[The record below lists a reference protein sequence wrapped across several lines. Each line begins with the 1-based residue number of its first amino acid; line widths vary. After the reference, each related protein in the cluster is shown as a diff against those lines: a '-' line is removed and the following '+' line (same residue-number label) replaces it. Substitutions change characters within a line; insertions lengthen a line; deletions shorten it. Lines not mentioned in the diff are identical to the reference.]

1 MRMKPG
7 LMREELMLEEML
19 RRHWESKE
27 RGMPL
32 PAHTDELSKRL
43 QRVFLDMATVETLRI
58 LQDTCK
64 AWQSGGSSLPSRRDL
79 ELYCQSV
86 LHQDYMA
93 MTDGERP
100 FRELDL
106 VGSHYFDPDEC
117 KFDLIDAILGFGEDQ
132 RVAGFMAST
141 SSTPG

>member
-1 MRMKPG
+1 
-7 LMREELMLEEML
+7 
-19 RRHWESKE
+19 
-27 RGMPL
+27 
-32 PAHTDELSKRL
+32 
-43 QRVFLDMATVETLRI
+43 
-58 LQDTCK
+58 
-64 AWQSGGSSLPSRRDL
+64 
-79 ELYCQSV
+79 
-86 LHQDYMA
+86 